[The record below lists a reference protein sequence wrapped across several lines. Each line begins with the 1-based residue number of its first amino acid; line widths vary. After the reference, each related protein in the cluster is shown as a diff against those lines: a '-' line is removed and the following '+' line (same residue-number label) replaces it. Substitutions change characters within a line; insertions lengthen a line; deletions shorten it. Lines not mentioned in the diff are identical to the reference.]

1 MSKVLIVPSQQYET
15 ITIQKGAPPPKR
27 RRKPLDNLRG
37 PDFSIQYWSE
47 VADSL
52 LWLFELTRVNHN
64 FIEECTDPIL
74 SEIADFLNA
83 SLDPLSDT
91 GEWFA
96 NLHESIISKYPD
108 LEHEA
113 EQEISRLLGSDNQV
127 SENTQQEI
135 FFFLAEHLYKRF
147 LSGLL
152 EGLNGSNLRAKLATQ
167 DIESV

>member
-1 MSKVLIVPSQQYET
+1 MVRRD
-15 ITIQKGAPPPKR
+15 APPPR
-27 RRKPLDNLRG
+27 RQRRSLDDLRT

-47 VADSL
+47 VANSL
-52 LWLFELTRVNHN
+52 LWLFELTRVNQN

-83 SLDPLSDT
+83 TLDPLSDT

-96 NLHESIISKYPD
+96 NLHESVIGKYPD

-113 EQEISRLLGSDNQV
+113 AEEISRLLGPDNQV

-152 EGLNGSNLRAKLATQ
+152 EGLNGSNLRAKLGTQ
-167 DIESV
+167 EIESV

>member
-1 MSKVLIVPSQQYET
+1 MAQRD
-15 ITIQKGAPPPKR
+15 APPPERPSRSLEDFTK
-27 RRKPLDNLRG
+27 

-52 LWLFELTRVNHN
+52 LWLFELTRVNQD
-64 FIEECTDPIL
+64 FIEKCADPIL
-74 SEIADFLNA
+74 SQIADFLNA
-83 SLDPLSDT
+83 TLDPLNDT
-91 GEWFA
+91 GEWFV
-96 NLHESIISKYPD
+96 NLHASVIDKNPE

-113 EQEISRLLGSDNQV
+113 IEEISRLLGPDNQV
-127 SENTQQEI
+127 SETTQQEI

-152 EGLNGSNLRAKLATQ
+152 EGLNESNLREKFGAP

>member
-1 MSKVLIVPSQQYET
+1 MAR
-15 ITIQKGAPPPKR
+15 KGAPSTKR
-27 RRKPLDNLRG
+27 QGKPLDNLRT

-52 LWLFELTRVNHN
+52 LWLFELTRVNQN

-74 SEIADFLNA
+74 LEIADFLNA
-83 SLDPLSDT
+83 TLDPMSDT

-96 NLHESIISKYPD
+96 NLHESVISKYPE

-113 EQEISRLLGSDNQV
+113 EEEISRLLGSKDHV

-147 LSGLL
+147 LTGLL
-152 EGLNGSNLRAKLATQ
+152 EGLNGSSLREKLVTQ
-167 DIESV
+167 KIESV

>member
-1 MSKVLIVPSQQYET
+1 MVQR
-15 ITIQKGAPPPKR
+15 GAPPPQR
-27 RRKPLDNLRG
+27 PSGSLEDLIT
-37 PDFSIQYWSE
+37 PDFSTQYWSE

-52 LWLFELTRVNHN
+52 LWLFELTRVNQN

-83 SLDPLSDT
+83 TLDPLNDT

-96 NLHESIISKYPD
+96 NLHESIVNKYPE
-108 LEHEA
+108 LKPEA
-113 EQEISRLLGSDNQV
+113 EEEISRLLGPDNQV
-127 SENTQQEI
+127 SETTQQEI

-147 LSGLL
+147 LRGLL
-152 EGLNGSNLRAKLATQ
+152 EGLNGSNLRAKLGSQ

>member
-1 MSKVLIVPSQQYET
+1 MARR
-15 ITIQKGAPPPKR
+15 GAPPPHR
-27 RRKPLDNLRG
+27 QGQPLDNLRT

-52 LWLFELTRVNHN
+52 LWLFELTRVNQN

-74 SEIADFLNA
+74 SEIADFLSA
-83 SLDPLSDT
+83 TLDPLNDT

-96 NLHESIISKYPD
+96 NLHESVISKYPD

-113 EQEISRLLGSDNQV
+113 EEEISRLLGPDNQV

-135 FFFLAEHLYKRF
+135 YFFLAEHLYKRF

-152 EGLNGSNLRAKLATQ
+152 EGLNGSNLRAKLGTQ
-167 DIESV
+167 EIESV

>member
-1 MSKVLIVPSQQYET
+1 M
-15 ITIQKGAPPPKR
+15 
-27 RRKPLDNLRG
+27 DNFRG

-52 LWLFELTRVNHN
+52 LWLFELTRVNQN

>member
-1 MSKVLIVPSQQYET
+1 MVQRD
-15 ITIQKGAPPPKR
+15 APPPQR
-27 RRKPLDNLRG
+27 RNPLEDIRT

-52 LWLFELTRVNHN
+52 LWLFELTRVNQN

-83 SLDPLSDT
+83 TLDPLNDT

-96 NLHESIISKYPD
+96 NLHESIVGKYPE
-108 LEHEA
+108 LKHEA
-113 EQEISRLLGSDNQV
+113 EEEISRLLGPDNQV
-127 SENTQQEI
+127 SEKTQQEI

-147 LSGLL
+147 LRGLL
-152 EGLNGSNLRAKLATQ
+152 EGLSGSNLRAKLGTQ

>member
-1 MSKVLIVPSQQYET
+1 M
-15 ITIQKGAPPPKR
+15 
-27 RRKPLDNLRG
+27 
-37 PDFSIQYWSE
+37 
-47 VADSL
+47 
-52 LWLFELTRVNHN
+52 LWLFELTRVNQN

-113 EQEISRLLGSDNQV
+113 EQEISRLLGPDSQV